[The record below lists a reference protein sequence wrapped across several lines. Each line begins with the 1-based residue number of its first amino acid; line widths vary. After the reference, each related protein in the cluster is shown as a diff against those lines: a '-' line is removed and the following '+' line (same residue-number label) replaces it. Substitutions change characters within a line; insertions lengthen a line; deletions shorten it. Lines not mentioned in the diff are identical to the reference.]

1 MEDTPL
7 VGIVF
12 LWMIWSGGGFV
23 VRCSCCSMPPSLIP
37 QTLDAIVDMVDKMVV
52 FIVRAAAGCP
62 EFSSGPKSRLM
73 VSVVMLV
80 RFLLLVGGGSM
91 LPREYALARFG
102 RVDYREDAEEGAH
115 WPSSGGRALRI
126 KWCVGWSHCWAG
138 VFDVCSRLRG
148 RVQCDTIQQC
158 LSWFVWI
165 RRRIIG
171 SSAMCG
177 GRCLAWSQRWL

>member
-80 RFLLLVGGGSM
+80 RFLLLVGGVACSLVSM
-91 LPREYALARFG
+91 PWLGLAGWIIGRMLRRVRIG
-102 RVDYREDAEEGAH
+102 RVRVVG
-115 WPSSGGRALRI
+115 L
-126 KWCVGWSHCWAG
+126 CV
-138 VFDVCSRLRG
+138 
-148 RVQCDTIQQC
+148 
-158 LSWFVWI
+158 
-165 RRRIIG
+165 
-171 SSAMCG
+171 
-177 GRCLAWSQRWL
+177 